1 MLASYS
7 FTRAPLLLLL
17 IVSPEKLGIPEEG
30 TTHAAHAVKAVY
42 DEKDVS
48 VCLPKWL

>member
-7 FTRAPLLLLL
+7 FTRALLLLL
-17 IVSPEKLGIPEEG
+17 LVSPEKLGIPEEG
-30 TTHAAHAVKAVY
+30 TTHAADAVKAVY
-42 DEKDVS
+42 DGKDVS